1 MNYTII
7 HNDYVNTGGN
17 TMVHVSEV
25 WLKDENRTVFV
36 YVGDEDV
43 SMHTVD
49 YIRNDIEVNDYDELL
64 IEAANWKN
72 GDFADVCTY
81 FDIFRECLFEYLKRD
96 CKYFG
101 YKASV
106 PYVWL
111 PFEYQ
116 LQITAEQKHYV
127 EDELTGEFET
137 DGVVV
142 IVPLANGEEIELLKV
157 TEHKPLVNV
166 LSACLF
172 RLQCVYE
179 RDHEFMDADDCG
191 ELLATIQDVVY
202 YMNQNN

>member
-64 IEAANWKN
+64 VEAANWKN
-72 GDFADVCTY
+72 PDFAKCCKY

-96 CKYFG
+96 CKYFN
-101 YKASV
+101 YNASI
-106 PYVWL
+106 PYEWL
-111 PFEYQ
+111 LPSHQ
-116 LQITAEQKHYV
+116 LQITDKQLAYV
-127 EDELTGEFET
+127 DDECGGEYAT
-137 DGVVV
+137 DGIVVV
-142 IVPLANGEEIELLKV
+142 IPLENGNELHLLNR
-157 TEHKPLVNV
+157 TEHSNLVNT
-166 LSACLF
+166 LASCLYW
-172 RLQCVYE
+172 LQAKYE
-179 RDHEFMDADDCG
+179 VDHEVMEMDDI
-191 ELLATIQDVVY
+191 ENLLATIQDVKH
-202 YMNQNN
+202 YMETYD